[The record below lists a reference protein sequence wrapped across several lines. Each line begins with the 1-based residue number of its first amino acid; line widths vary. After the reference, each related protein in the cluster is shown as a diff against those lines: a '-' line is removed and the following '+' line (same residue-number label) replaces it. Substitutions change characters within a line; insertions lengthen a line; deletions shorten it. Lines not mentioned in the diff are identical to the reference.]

1 METKILTEVTGLP
14 SDVIDKA
21 LNTRIP
27 SDRDTPEDSNLDME
41 DFLFNLGVKCACGKL
56 DILSK
61 EYLDIL
67 SKEYLDRRNRPV
79 LKQYTLDEAVRVAV
93 DICKNMA
100 TPSSFDSGRF
110 ASLLNLKAI
119 CPSLFNRMLEHD
131 DMKPYRQYL
140 L

>member
-27 SDRDTPEDSNLDME
+27 SGRDNTKDSNLDME
-41 DFLFNLGVKCACGKL
+41 DFLFNLGVKCDSGKL

-61 EYLDIL
+61 EYQ
-67 SKEYLDRRNRPV
+67 DRRDRPV
-79 LKQYTLDEAVRVAV
+79 LKQYTLDEAVRVSV

-110 ASLLNLKAI
+110 ASLLYLKDT

>member
-1 METKILTEVTGLP
+1 METEILTEVTGLP
-14 SDVIDKA
+14 SDVIEKA

-27 SDRDTPEDSNLDME
+27 SDRDTKKDFSLDME
-41 DFLFNLGVKCACGKL
+41 DFLFNLGVRCDSGKL

-61 EYLDIL
+61 EYI
-67 SKEYLDRRNRPV
+67 DRRDRPV

-110 ASLLNLKAI
+110 ASLLNLKVV